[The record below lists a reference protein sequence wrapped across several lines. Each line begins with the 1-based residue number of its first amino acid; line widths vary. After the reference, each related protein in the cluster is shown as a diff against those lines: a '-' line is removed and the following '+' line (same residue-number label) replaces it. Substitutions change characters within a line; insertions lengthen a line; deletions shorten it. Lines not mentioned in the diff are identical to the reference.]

1 MRLLAALDGPA
12 VRQFPAASSAL
23 ALAPAHDFGPALA
36 SWFDWTDAIAL
47 SAAVNGPAVRA
58 HAPDAARADALRTDE
73 RELARMKAGLL
84 KAIVGPPP
92 APVILPGMRAPPG
105 LPPATDFAVQRERVL
120 DLQQAMDAGVARLR
134 KRVRATLAGASPA
147 LARLAELD
155 AVLEPVV
162 GAREH
167 ALLAGVA
174 LRLERRFERL
184 RDAAAAEPGDIP
196 LTDRPGEWLDTF
208 RDELRDVLL
217 AELEFRLLPVEGLL
231 DALRHALPA
240 PP

>member
-1 MRLLAALDGPA
+1 MRLLAALDS
-12 VRQFPAASSAL
+12 PAARQT
-23 ALAPAHDFGPALA
+23 PAKACAGPDFGPALA
-36 SWFDWTDAIAL
+36 GWFDWTDAIAL
-47 SAAVNGPAVRA
+47 AAAVNGPAE
-58 HAPDAARADALRTDE
+58 PARPVGATSAQALRTEE
-73 RELARMKAGLL
+73 RELARLKAGLL

-92 APVILPGMRAPPG
+92 APVTLPGLRPPPG
-105 LPPATDFAVQRERVL
+105 LPPATDFAAQRERVL
-120 DLQQAMDAGVARLR
+120 DLQQAMNAGVARLR
-134 KRVRATLAGASPA
+134 KRVRATLAATSPA

-184 RDAAAAEPGDIP
+184 RDAAAPAAGEIP

-208 RDELRDVLL
+208 RDEMRDVLL

-240 PP
+240 LP